1 MIEHL
6 TGTILDKGEEHV
18 VLEVGGV
25 GYGLDVP
32 APTASSL
39 GGPGSEASLWV
50 QTYVTE
56 TDLSLYGFGSRG
68 ERDLFQVCLGI
79 SGVGPRLGLAI
90 LSTFTAEDLIGIVMN
105 GDAQTLKQVPGIG
118 LKKAEKLLLE
128 LKGRVD
134 RLAEGIEPSRRVEL
148 GRPGSLGGAA
158 PLLATQP
165 AREAAAALEALDIQP
180 SASRRAISRA
190 LEILGPEAGVEDL
203 VREGLRHRRAV

>member
-39 GGPGSEASLWV
+39 GGLGSEASLWV

-56 TDLSLYGFGSRG
+56 TDLSLYGFRTRG
-68 ERDLFQVCLGI
+68 ERDLFEVCLGI

-90 LSTFTAEDLIGIVMN
+90 LSTFTAEDLIRIVMN

-134 RLAEGIEPSRRVEL
+134 RLAEGIEPSRRAEL
-148 GRPGSLGGAA
+148 GRPGSLQR
-158 PLLATQP
+158 PLLATEP

-180 SASRRAISRA
+180 SASRRAVSRA
-190 LEILGPEAGVEDL
+190 LEILGPDAGVEDL